1 MRQVGHVIVAIAFW
15 LLLAALWAALVI
27 GHRATGAAFLGAGSR
42 VAVLVGVVLA
52 VTTWWI
58 RHNVGI
64 YRRKGPRKER
74 ASQPPRT
81 DRDRLGRRVRW
92 AMPGGA
98 RTARAHRHLVI
109 EVHGDVKTY
118 RRER

>member
-1 MRQVGHVIVAIAFW
+1 MRQVGHAVVGIAFW
-15 LLLAALWAALVI
+15 LLLAVLWAVLVI
-27 GHRATGAAFLGAGSR
+27 GHRATGAAFLGAGFR
-42 VAVLVGVVLA
+42 VAILIGVVLA
-52 VTTWWI
+52 ITTWWI

-81 DRDRLGRRVRW
+81 DRDRLGRPVRW
-92 AMPGGA
+92 AMSGRVGA
-98 RTARAHRHLVI
+98 ASAHQHFVV
-109 EVHGDVKTY
+109 EVHDDVKTY